1 MGVIHV
7 VTAENGTIRFPHLG
21 IVLDHVAKAFSVGS
35 LEIACYGIVLAAA
48 MVTGLL
54 LVMKV
59 ADRTGQRGDDYFDL
73 GMIAIVV
80 SVICARI
87 YYVVFSW
94 DYYSSHPG
102 EIINIREG
110 GLAIYGGVIGGVVT
124 TALFCKIRKI
134 KFLKTADTAV
144 LGLVWGQALGRWGNF
159 FNREAFGGY
168 TDNLFAMQLPVSD
181 VRSGEIT
188 AEMWEKVKK
197 IGGTEYIQVH
207 PTFLYESMWNI
218 GVLLI
223 LLFLTFRVKRK
234 YDGMVFLNY
243 LLLYGIGRFWI
254 EGLRTDQLLLPGT
267 QIPVSQLLSG
277 VLAVTAL
284 FFLIVNK
291 RKKNGSERTYG
302 LQRGRTEERDK
313 GK

>member
-1 MGVIHV
+1 MGLIHV

-80 SVICARI
+80 SVVCARI

-94 DYYSSHPG
+94 NYYSSHLG

-110 GLAIYGGVIGGVVT
+110 GLAIYGGVIGGAVT

-134 KFLKTADTAV
+134 KFLKTADTAI

-188 AEMWEKVKK
+188 AEMWEKVKR
-197 IGGTEYIQVH
+197 IGATEYIQVH

-277 VLAVTAL
+277 ILAVTAL
-284 FFLIVNK
+284 FFLIINK
-291 RKKNGSERTYG
+291 WRMDHLKSRM
-302 LQRGRTEERDK
+302 
-313 GK
+313 

>member
-1 MGVIHV
+1 MGLIHV

-80 SVICARI
+80 SVVCARI

-94 DYYSSHPG
+94 DYYSTHLK

-110 GLAIYGGVIGGVVT
+110 GLAIYGGVIGGAVT

-134 KFLKTADTAV
+134 KFLKTADTAI

-188 AEMWEKVKK
+188 AEMWEKVKR

-267 QIPVSQLLSG
+267 QIPVSQLPSG
-277 VLAVTAL
+277 ILAVTAL
-284 FFLIVNK
+284 FFLIINK
-291 RKKNGSERTYG
+291 WRMDHLKSRM
-302 LQRGRTEERDK
+302 
-313 GK
+313 

>member
-1 MGVIHV
+1 MGFVNAVIP
-7 VTAENGTIRFPHLG
+7 ANGTIRFPHLG
-21 IVLDHVAKAFSVGS
+21 ITLDHVIKGFTVGG
-35 LEIACYGIVLAAA
+35 LEVACYGIVLAAA

-59 ADRTGQRGDDYFDL
+59 ADRTGQRGDDFFDL

-94 DYYSSHPG
+94 DYYSCHPE

-110 GLAIYGGVIGGVVT
+110 GLAIYGGVIGGIISA
-124 TALFCKIRKI
+124 ALFCKVRRI
-134 KFLKTADTAV
+134 KFLKTADTAA

-168 TDNLFAMQLPVSD
+168 TDGLLAMQLPVSD

-188 AEMWEKVKK
+188 AEMWENVKT
-197 IGGTEYIQVH
+197 IGGAEYIQVH
-207 PTFLYESMWNI
+207 PAFLYESLWNI
-218 GVLLI
+218 GVLLV
-223 LLFLTFRVKRK
+223 LLFLTFRFKRK
-234 YDGMVFLNY
+234 RDGMVFLNY

-277 VLAVTAL
+277 VLAAL
-284 FFLIVNK
+284 TLFLLIIMFVIYGRKDDEK
-291 RKKNGSERTYG
+291 RKKR
-302 LQRGRTEERDK
+302 QK
-313 GK
+313 QK

>member
-1 MGVIHV
+1 MGLIHV

-35 LEIACYGIVLAAA
+35 LEIACYGIVLAVA

-80 SVICARI
+80 SVVCARI
-87 YYVVFSW
+87 YYVAFSW
-94 DYYSSHPG
+94 NYYSSHLG

-110 GLAIYGGVIGGVVT
+110 GLAIYGGVIGGAVT

-134 KFLKTADTAV
+134 KFLKTADTAI

-188 AEMWEKVKK
+188 AEMWEKVKR

-277 VLAVTAL
+277 ILAVTAL
-284 FFLIVNK
+284 FFLIINK
-291 RKKNGSERTYG
+291 WRMDHLKSRM
-302 LQRGRTEERDK
+302 
-313 GK
+313 

>member
-1 MGVIHV
+1 MGLIHV

-80 SVICARI
+80 SVVCARI
-87 YYVVFSW
+87 YYVAFSW
-94 DYYSSHPG
+94 NYYSSHLG

-110 GLAIYGGVIGGVVT
+110 GLAIYGGVIGGAVT

-134 KFLKTADTAV
+134 KFLKTADTAI

-188 AEMWEKVKK
+188 AEMWEKVKR

-243 LLLYGIGRFWI
+243 LLLYGIGRFWM

-284 FFLIVNK
+284 FFLIINK
-291 RKKNGSERTYG
+291 WRMDHLKS
-302 LQRGRTEERDK
+302 
-313 GK
+313 

>member
-1 MGVIHV
+1 MGLIHV

-80 SVICARI
+80 SVVCARI

-94 DYYSSHPG
+94 NYYSSHLG

-110 GLAIYGGVIGGVVT
+110 GLAIYGGVIGGAVT
-124 TALFCKIRKI
+124 TALFCTIRKI
-134 KFLKTADTAV
+134 KLLKTADTAI

-188 AEMWEKVKK
+188 AEMWEKVKR

-254 EGLRTDQLLLPGT
+254 EGLRTDQLLLPGP

-277 VLAVTAL
+277 ILAVTAL
-284 FFLIVNK
+284 FFLIINK
-291 RKKNGSERTYG
+291 WRMDHLKSRM
-302 LQRGRTEERDK
+302 
-313 GK
+313 

>member
-1 MGVIHV
+1 MGLIHV

-80 SVICARI
+80 SVVCARI

-94 DYYSSHPG
+94 NYYSSHLG

-110 GLAIYGGVIGGVVT
+110 GLAIYGGVIGGAVT

-168 TDNLFAMQLPVSD
+168 TDDLFAMQLPVSD

-284 FFLIVNK
+284 FFLIINK
-291 RKKNGSERTYG
+291 WRMDHPKS
-302 LQRGRTEERDK
+302 
-313 GK
+313 

>member
-1 MGVIHV
+1 MGLIHV
-7 VTAENGTIRFPHLG
+7 VTAENGMIRFPHLG
-21 IVLDHVAKAFSVGS
+21 IVLNHVAKAFSVGS

-87 YYVVFSW
+87 YYVAFSW
-94 DYYSSHPG
+94 DYYSSHLG

-267 QIPVSQLLSG
+267 QIPISQLLSG

-284 FFLIVNK
+284 FFLIINK
-291 RKKNGSERTYG
+291 WRMDHPKS
-302 LQRGRTEERDK
+302 
-313 GK
+313 

>member
-1 MGVIHV
+1 MGLIHV
-7 VTAENGTIRFPHLG
+7 VTAKNGTIRFPHLG

-94 DYYSSHPG
+94 DYYSSHLG

-218 GVLLI
+218 GVLLL
-223 LLFLTFRVKRK
+223 LLFLIFRVKRK

-284 FFLIVNK
+284 FFLIINRWRMK
-291 RKKNGSERTYG
+291 HPKS
-302 LQRGRTEERDK
+302 
-313 GK
+313 

>member
-1 MGVIHV
+1 MGLSHV

-80 SVICARI
+80 SVVCARI

-94 DYYSSHPG
+94 NYYSSHLG

-110 GLAIYGGVIGGVVT
+110 GLAIYGGVIGGAVT

-134 KFLKTADTAV
+134 KFLKTADTAI

-188 AEMWEKVKK
+188 AEMWEKVKR

-277 VLAVTAL
+277 ILAVTAL
-284 FFLIVNK
+284 FFLIINK
-291 RKKNGSERTYG
+291 WRMDHLKSRM
-302 LQRGRTEERDK
+302 
-313 GK
+313 

>member
-1 MGVIHV
+1 MGLIHV

-59 ADRTGQRGDDYFDL
+59 ADRTEQRGDDYFDL

-80 SVICARI
+80 SVVCARI
-87 YYVVFSW
+87 YYVAFSW
-94 DYYSSHPG
+94 NYYSSHLG

-110 GLAIYGGVIGGVVT
+110 GLAIYGGVIGGAVT

-134 KFLKTADTAV
+134 KFLKTADTAI

-188 AEMWEKVKK
+188 AEMWEKVKR

-284 FFLIVNK
+284 FFLIINK
-291 RKKNGSERTYG
+291 WRMDHLKS
-302 LQRGRTEERDK
+302 
-313 GK
+313 

>member
-1 MGVIHV
+1 MGLIHV
-7 VTAENGTIRFPHLG
+7 VTSENGMIRFPHLG
-21 IVLDHVAKAFSVGS
+21 ITLEHVAKGFSIGG
-35 LEIACYGIVLAAA
+35 LEVACYGIVLAVA

-87 YYVVFSW
+87 YYVIFSW
-94 DYYSSHPG
+94 DYYSSHLN

-110 GLAIYGGVIGGVVT
+110 GLAIYGGVIGGAVT

-134 KFLKTADTAV
+134 KFLKKADIAV

-168 TDNLFAMQLPVSD
+168 TDNLLAMQLPVSD

-188 AEMWEKVKK
+188 AEMWKNVKT
-197 IGGTEYIQVH
+197 IGGAEYIQVH
-207 PTFLYESMWNI
+207 PTFLYESVWNI

-267 QIPVSQLLSG
+267 QIPVSQLLSAI
-277 VLAVTAL
+277 LALTSL
-284 FFLIVNK
+284 LLLIILGAKNVQNN
-291 RKKNGSERTYG
+291 RKSPK
-302 LQRGRTEERDK
+302 
-313 GK
+313 

>member
-1 MGVIHV
+1 MGLIHV

-80 SVICARI
+80 SVVCARI

-94 DYYSSHPG
+94 DYYSTHLK

-110 GLAIYGGVIGGVVT
+110 GLAIYGGVIGGAVT

-134 KFLKTADTAV
+134 KFLKTADTAI

-188 AEMWEKVKK
+188 AEMWEKVKR

-277 VLAVTAL
+277 ILAVTAL
-284 FFLIVNK
+284 FSQK
-291 RKKNGSERTYG
+291 
-302 LQRGRTEERDK
+302 
-313 GK
+313 

>member
-1 MGVIHV
+1 MGLIHV
-7 VTAENGTIRFPHLG
+7 VTAENGMIRFPHLG
-21 IVLDHVAKAFSVGS
+21 IVLNHVAKAFSVGS

-94 DYYSSHPG
+94 DYYSSHLG

-168 TDNLFAMQLPVSD
+168 TDDLFAMQLPVSD

-277 VLAVTAL
+277 VLTVTAL
-284 FFLIVNK
+284 FFLIINK
-291 RKKNGSERTYG
+291 WRMDHPKS
-302 LQRGRTEERDK
+302 
-313 GK
+313 

>member
-1 MGVIHV
+1 MGLIHV

-80 SVICARI
+80 SVVCARI
-87 YYVVFSW
+87 YYVAFSW
-94 DYYSSHPG
+94 NYYSSHLG

-110 GLAIYGGVIGGVVT
+110 GLAIYGGVIGGAVT

-134 KFLKTADTAV
+134 KFLKTADTAI

-159 FNREAFGGY
+159 FNREAFGDY

-188 AEMWEKVKK
+188 AEMWEKVKR

-284 FFLIVNK
+284 FFLIINK
-291 RKKNGSERTYG
+291 WRMDHLKS
-302 LQRGRTEERDK
+302 
-313 GK
+313 

>member
-1 MGVIHV
+1 MGLIHV

-80 SVICARI
+80 SVVCARI

-94 DYYSSHPG
+94 DYYSTHLK

-110 GLAIYGGVIGGVVT
+110 GLAIYGGVIGGAVT

-134 KFLKTADTAV
+134 KFLKTADTAI

-188 AEMWEKVKK
+188 AEMWEKVKR

-277 VLAVTAL
+277 ILAVTAL
-284 FFLIVNK
+284 FFLII
-291 RKKNGSERTYG
+291 KKWRMDHLKSRM
-302 LQRGRTEERDK
+302 
-313 GK
+313 

>member
-1 MGVIHV
+1 MGLIHV

-21 IVLDHVAKAFSVGS
+21 IVLDHVAKAFSVGN

-80 SVICARI
+80 SVVCARI

-94 DYYSSHPG
+94 DYYSTHLK

-110 GLAIYGGVIGGVVT
+110 GLAIYGGVIGGAVT

-134 KFLKTADTAV
+134 KFLKTADTAI

-188 AEMWEKVKK
+188 AEMWEKVKR

-277 VLAVTAL
+277 ILAVTAL
-284 FFLIVNK
+284 FFLIINK
-291 RKKNGSERTYG
+291 WRMDHLKSRM
-302 LQRGRTEERDK
+302 
-313 GK
+313 

>member
-1 MGVIHV
+1 MGLIHV

-21 IVLDHVAKAFSVGS
+21 IVLERVTKAFSVGG

-59 ADRTGQRGDDYFDL
+59 ADHTGQRGDDYFDL

-94 DYYSSHPG
+94 DYYSSHLD

-110 GLAIYGGVIGGVVT
+110 GLAIYGGVIGGAAA
-124 TALFCKIRKI
+124 TALFCKVRKI

-168 TDNLFAMQLPVSD
+168 TDNPLAMQLPVSD

-188 AEMWEKVKK
+188 AEMWENVKN

-243 LLLYGIGRFWI
+243 LLLYGIGRFCI

-267 QIPVSQLLSG
+267 QIPVSQMLSG
-277 VLAVTAL
+277 VLAVLAL
-284 FFLIVNK
+284 LFLII
-291 RKKNGSERTYG
+291 NGWKMKHPKS
-302 LQRGRTEERDK
+302 
-313 GK
+313 

>member
-1 MGVIHV
+1 MGLIHV

-80 SVICARI
+80 SVVCARI

-94 DYYSSHPG
+94 NYYSSHLG

-110 GLAIYGGVIGGVVT
+110 GLAIYGGVIGGAVT

-134 KFLKTADTAV
+134 KFLKTADTAI

-188 AEMWEKVKK
+188 AEMWEKVKR

-223 LLFLTFRVKRK
+223 LLFLAFRVKRK

-277 VLAVTAL
+277 ILAVTAL
-284 FFLIVNK
+284 FFLIINK
-291 RKKNGSERTYG
+291 WRMDHLKSRM
-302 LQRGRTEERDK
+302 
-313 GK
+313 

>member
-1 MGVIHV
+1 MGLIHV

-80 SVICARI
+80 SVVCARI
-87 YYVVFSW
+87 YYVAFSW
-94 DYYSSHPG
+94 NYYISHLG

-110 GLAIYGGVIGGVVT
+110 GLAIYGGVIGGAVT

-134 KFLKTADTAV
+134 KFLKTADTAI

-188 AEMWEKVKK
+188 AEMWEKVKR

-284 FFLIVNK
+284 FFLIINK
-291 RKKNGSERTYG
+291 WRMDHLKS
-302 LQRGRTEERDK
+302 
-313 GK
+313 